1 MNKTIIWL
9 GRPEA
14 EPLLPILQQKGYV
27 VKFLDNI
34 RQYADLA
41 NQIDC
46 LIYYAPGA
54 EIKVE
59 DIPAGVSF
67 VLYEPRSFTYYLTRH
82 DARFALLI
90 ELAELATAVVCC
102 DEVSRQW
109 WSYFNVR
116 TYLLGVNEKQATP
129 SSQEVRIAEM
139 IAADYLAG
147 YSYAVKHRVGL
158 WGKVKRYY
166 KEFGLRQT
174 LHRVYEKLSGQED
187 EN

>member
-1 MNKTIIWL
+1 M
-9 GRPEA
+9 
-14 EPLLPILQQKGYV
+14 
-27 VKFLDNI
+27 
-34 RQYADLA
+34 
-41 NQIDC
+41 
-46 LIYYAPGA
+46 
-54 EIKVE
+54 
-59 DIPAGVSF
+59 
-67 VLYEPRSFTYYLTRH
+67 
-82 DARFALLI
+82 
-90 ELAELATAVVCC
+90 
-102 DEVSRQW
+102 
-109 WSYFNVR
+109 
-116 TYLLGVNEKQATP
+116 LGVNEKQATP